1 PHGSCVPSKVS
12 WVTSNEPASTTLLLL
27 MAGSPF
33 CRPTIGRRIRED
45 SRRIGEVCTVEHIAD
60 VGLACGRRPLGRHGN
75 SAPDAAW
82 FRLPGS
88 SHRLPCAAARSA
100 VLSHASSQVSSS
112 DNCPKSE
119 SRCAGSSRSLGQR
132 CLILRYV
139 NRTSEHS
146 CAVTPGSS
154 AVSACSTLSNA
165 PFTSSIANSYGV
177 KVSSRKCSSL
187 YHAAGYLSGISS

>member
-1 PHGSCVPSKVS
+1 
-12 WVTSNEPASTTLLLL
+12 
-27 MAGSPF
+27 M
-33 CRPTIGRRIRED
+33 
-45 SRRIGEVCTVEHIAD
+45 
-60 VGLACGRRPLGRHGN
+60 GRRPLGRHGK
-75 SAPDAAW
+75 SAPDAGW

-88 SHRLPCAAARSA
+88 SHRLPCAAARSE

-139 NRTSEHS
+139 KRTSEHS

-177 KVSSRKCSSL
+177 RVSSRKCSSL
-187 YHAAGYLSGISS
+187 YHAAPPAQAGISSMSSGCRTSLSDNVPCSRRSRGFGGSAPLGLVPTAQNLKVTPSCAPCVTTSYLNWLRPLPSS